1 MGRAVW
7 WILEVLMGNAFS
19 GGAALEAKLREIA
32 EKAGAPKT
40 VRVGFLEDAT
50 YPDGTPVA
58 LIAATNEYGGTVTVP
73 AHDITINRNIK
84 SDGTFNRNG
93 KFVKAADANFST
105 THHVDEY
112 TIDTPARPYFRGMI
126 QKNKGQ
132 WGPDLGKI
140 IKASD
145 YDAGIALGRLGK
157 HVEEQLQE
165 SIREF
170 HDPAN
175 AKSTIAKKGFDK
187 PLIESK
193 HMLDSVDS
201 EVESGDGT

>member
-1 MGRAVW
+1 MANV
-7 WILEVLMGNAFS
+7 AFS

-32 EKAGAPKT
+32 AKAGAPKT
-40 VRVGFLEDAT
+40 VRIGFLEDAT

-73 AHDITINRNIK
+73 AHDVTINRNIK
-84 SDGTFNRNG
+84 KDGAFANDG
-93 KFVKAADANFST
+93 KFVKSDKANFST
-105 THHVDEY
+105 THHVEEY
-112 TIDTPARPYFRGMI
+112 TITTPARPYFRGMI
-126 QKNKGQ
+126 QKNKNQ

-140 IKASD
+140 IKAAD
-145 YDAGIALGRLGK
+145 YDTEIALGRLGK

-175 AKSTIAKKGFDK
+175 AKSTVAKKGFDK

-193 HMLDSVDS
+193 HMLDSVSSDIKT
-201 EVESGDGT
+201 GDGT

>member
-1 MGRAVW
+1 M
-7 WILEVLMGNAFS
+7 MGNAFS

-32 EKAGAPKT
+32 EKVGAPKT

-73 AHDITINRNIK
+73 AHDVTLHRKIDKSGNFAAGHIDDAGNRVGA
-84 SDGTFNRNG
+84 SQ
-93 KFVKAADANFST
+93 FVKASRSNYDT
-105 THHVDEY
+105 THHVEEY
-112 TIDTPARPYFRGMI
+112 TITIPARPYFRSMI
-126 QKNKGQ
+126 QKNKGG
-132 WGPDLGKI
+132 WGADLGKI

-145 YDAGIALGRLGK
+145 YDSTIALGRLGK

-187 PLIESK
+187 PLVDSK

-201 EVESGDGT
+201 QVNPGDGS

>member
-1 MGRAVW
+1 MGAT
-7 WILEVLMGNAFS
+7 FS

-73 AHDITINRNIK
+73 AHETTINR
-84 SDGTFNRNG
+84 SVRADGTFNKNG
-93 KFVKAADANFST
+93 QFVKADKANFST
-105 THHVDEY
+105 THHVEEY
-112 TIDTPARPYFRGMI
+112 TIDIPARPFFRGMI
-126 QKNKGQ
+126 QKRKGE
-132 WGPDLGKI
+132 WPSDLGKI

-145 YDAGIALGRLGK
+145 YDSGVALERMGK
-157 HVEEQLQE
+157 RIEEQLQD

-170 HDPAN
+170 SDPEN
-175 AKSTIAKKGFDK
+175 AKSTVAKKGFNK
-187 PLIESK
+187 PLVESS
-193 HMLDSVDS
+193 HMLNSVDS
-201 EVESGDGT
+201 EVDPGEES